1 VGVQPEPTTHQYLF
15 CEFDTFTRFKAMAAR
30 GNPQAGLSLLEKL
43 DTLTKPETDG
53 LK

>member
-1 VGVQPEPTTHQYLF
+1 
-15 CEFDTFTRFKAMAAR
+15 MAAR

-43 DTLTKPETDG
+43 DALTKPETYG

>member
-1 VGVQPEPTTHQYLF
+1 MGDYQPPMGNALF

-43 DTLTKPETDG
+43 DALTKSQTDG